1 MHTSEPKVGKDK
13 KDRKNK
19 KRKSKKEY
27 QQSELTQFSTRK
39 VIKWKIVNPIS
50 LCEQWKID
58 LAAKIQQEMKK
69 SKQTEKEKI
78 FKREKT
84 EK

>member
-1 MHTSEPKVGKDK
+1 MHTSEPKVGKD
-13 KDRKNK
+13 K

-58 LAAKIQQEMKK
+58 LAAKIHQEMKK
-69 SKQTEKEKI
+69 SKQTEKEKNI
-78 FKREKT
+78 QKRENGKINP
-84 EK
+84 